1 MRGKQVRKSPKKGGP
16 FDSAQLIDLSLR
28 LGLSFLLTEM
38 SLQDW
43 ADQVNWAW
51 MTKKAHVKT
60 GMILTLAKRIVPHGQ
75 WGRLFKK
82 HPQAVARPLLMSDR
96 TAERLIRITRHPTLW
111 ANSTH
116 GSNLPSSWRTR
127 AELARF
133 PPVAVEYL
141 LAQGRIH
148 PKLKRAEV
156 SWWIAWRRAQQLK
169 KVTERRSQ
177 EHRPLH
183 WVQDER
189 STEGATSPTGKIRGG
204 EA

>member
-1 MRGKQVRKSPKKGGP
+1 MRGKQVRNSPKKGGP

-116 GSNLPSSWRTR
+116 GSNLPTTWD
-127 AELARF
+127 
-133 PPVAVEYL
+133 V
-141 LAQGRIH
+141 
-148 PKLKRAEV
+148 
-156 SWWIAWRRAQQLK
+156 W
-169 KVTERRSQ
+169 
-177 EHRPLH
+177 
-183 WVQDER
+183 
-189 STEGATSPTGKIRGG
+189 
-204 EA
+204 